1 MTEPTVPRQRGTYS
15 MPFKL
20 DLVQRSLQ
28 PGACVA
34 LIARQNGINDNLLFT
49 WRQRYRR
56 YRHLVDVPSDTIPA
70 PAIISDYIVPVMTT
84 EYSRPSLPVLRA
96 ALVQS
101 LQPDAGLCCEVSIG
115 RARLKLSGSLT
126 PDMLSALVRELKRGG

>member
-1 MTEPTVPRQRGTYS
+1 

-34 LIARQNGINDNLLFT
+34 QLARQNGINDNLLFT
-49 WRQRYRR
+49 WRQR

-70 PAIISDYIVPVMTT
+70 PAIISDDIQ
-84 EYSRPSLPVLRA
+84 RPGFPFFIRYHRIHPALRP
-96 ALVQS
+96 QIFDS
-101 LQPDAGLCCEVSIG
+101 
-115 RARLKLSGSLT
+115 
-126 PDMLSALVRELKRGG
+126 VR

>member
-1 MTEPTVPRQRGTYS
+1 MTEPTVPRQRATYS

-49 WRQRYRR
+49 WRQRYR
-56 YRHLVDVPSDTIPA
+56 HLVDVPSDAIPA
-70 PAIISDYIVPVMTT
+70 PAIISDDIVPVVTT
-84 EYSRPSLPVLRA
+84 EFSRPSLPALPA
-96 ALVQS
+96 ASAQS
-101 LQPDAGLCCEVSIG
+101 LPPDVGLCCEVSIG
-115 RARLKLSGSLT
+115 RARLKLSGNLT
-126 PDMLSALVRELKRGG
+126 PAMLSALVRELKRGG